1 MGMAENAEPVRD
13 ARFNEDAQL
22 ARVVARLPSVDG
34 DQTGDDQESEG
45 QHGDLLHETSFT
57 QHSAPHLTSVTALMS
72 VHNSRECSREWE
84 DRAGHTSV
92 HNSREC
98 SREWEDGAGHT
109 SVHNSYSRDLEDQ
122 PASKVVKESKTS
134 WDAFGC
140 GSEFFEDKGKTSHAG
155 SRSWASVASCEPQN
169 NTRSPLWATVSG
181 ASSRL
186 EPWD

>member
-1 MGMAENAEPVRD
+1 MG
-13 ARFNEDAQL
+13 
-22 ARVVARLPSVDG
+22 
-34 DQTGDDQESEG
+34 TGDDQESEG

-72 VHNSRECSREWE
+72 VHNSRECSRDWE
-84 DRAGHTSV
+84 DQARRTAV
-92 HNSREC
+92 HNSRAC
-98 SREWEDGAGHT
+98 SRDWEE
-109 SVHNSYSRDLEDQ
+109 R

-186 EPWD
+186 EPWDCAIS